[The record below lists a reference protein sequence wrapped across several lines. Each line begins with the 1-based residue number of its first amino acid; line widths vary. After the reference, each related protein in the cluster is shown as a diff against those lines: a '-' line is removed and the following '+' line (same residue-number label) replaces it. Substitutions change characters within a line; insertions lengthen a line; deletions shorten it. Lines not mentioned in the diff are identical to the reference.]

1 MRTRRTRQFIVA
13 IVLVLGCASGAA
25 AEGAGAESKR
35 LGRAKD
41 LIADEQW
48 SRAIDELR
56 IAVAD
61 AQESR
66 KDEVLYWL
74 AHSLNQ
80 SGDRAAAVDTIGRLE
95 RDYPKSMWV
104 KPARA
109 LRLEIAVRLN
119 RSDVLWSIAMPPP
132 APGEPAPVRAPRPI
146 KRPTPAK
153 PGKADPSVEARTI
166 EIEKEPWF
174 PAGLWYADSLNP
186 DLDLKIQALG
196 ALMKTDADRVM
207 PLLRDI
213 AFESPKPEQASRA
226 VFMLAQ
232 SDLPRARQFVVEVA
246 KTAPE
251 PAQMAAVKALGRL
264 GGPQASQ
271 DLMQVYVT
279 AKEQV
284 KFQIVSSLGERA
296 EKGALLRIVELEKD
310 GRIRYKAI
318 EGLGQAGAVV
328 QLASMYKSANLRG
341 KRSIIIGLFIA
352 RADDELI
359 RIAELERPTGND
371 VVCQDVY
378 ERLRLLNTPKAKDYL
393 QKVSEKR

>member
-13 IVLVLGCASGAA
+13 IVLVLGCASGAV

-56 IAVAD
+56 IAAAD
-61 AQESR
+61 SQETR

-104 KPARA
+104 KPALS

-132 APGEPAPVRAPRPI
+132 APGAPMPAAAARPI
-146 KRPTPAK
+146 KRPTRAK
-153 PGKADPSVEARTI
+153 TGKEDPSVEARTI
-166 EIEKEPWF
+166 EIEKEPPF
-174 PAGLWYADSLNP
+174 PRLWYAGSLTP

-196 ALMKTDADRVM
+196 ALMKTDADRVL

-226 VFMLAQ
+226 VFMRR
-232 SDLPRARQFVVEVA
+232 SPTCPRRAGSWSGR

-251 PAQMAAVKALGRL
+251 PALAAREGAR
-264 GGPQASQ
+264 PPWWAA
-271 DLMQVYVT
+271 DLPGSDAGLCQRQR
-279 AKEQV
+279 AGE
-284 KFQIVSSLGERA
+284 FQIVMSLGERA
-296 EKGALLRIVELEKD
+296 EGARSFASSGGEDSLPGDRGP
-310 GRIRYKAI
+310 GRR
-318 EGLGQAGAVV
+318 GGR
-328 QLASMYKSANLRG
+328 QLASMYKSANLPG

-352 RADDELI
+352 RADEELI
-359 RIAELERPTGND
+359 RIADLERPTGNN
-371 VVCQDVY
+371 VVCQDIY

-393 QKVSEKR
+393 LKVSEKR